1 MNNKLSLAAALA
13 LTGLL
18 GAGTASANV
27 VIDHFNH
34 GLAQEVSNDN
44 LDRTDLDTGL
54 PTTSV
59 IGGAR
64 KTLLTNVTGA
74 GEFSTAALLVNNA
87 SSGKVTMSNAEGVD
101 SRATVVWDGG
111 GGAVTDIQYNGIA
124 AQDLTDSGAALG
136 FRFTVSSID
145 QFVDVTF
152 NVWSGAQA
160 VKSTW
165 TGTFAAAVDKFFIP
179 FSSFTGT
186 ASFGSVTAMQMILDG
201 PTAWDGAIDIVET
214 SESIP
219 LPGTVLLMGA
229 GLLGL
234 ARRMKRS

>member
-1 MNNKLSLAAALA
+1 MKKLALVLALAAG
-13 LTGLL
+13 GLL
-18 GAGTASANV
+18 AANTASANV
-27 VIDHFNH
+27 VIDHFSH

-74 GEFSTAALLVNNA
+74 SQFNLATLLVNDA
-87 SSGKVTMSNAEGVD
+87 SSGNLTMSNNTGVD
-101 SRATVVWDGG
+101 SRGTVVWDGG
-111 GGAVTDIQYNGIA
+111 GGLVTGIQYNGIA
-124 AQDLTDSGAALG
+124 AQDLTDAGTAFG
-136 FRFTVSSID
+136 FRFSVSAID

-160 VKSTW
+160 NQSTW
-165 TGTFAAAVDKFFIP
+165 TGQFASAVDKFFIP
-179 FSSFTGT
+179 FANFTGS
-186 ASFGSVTAMQMILDG
+186 ANFAAVTAMQMILDG